1 MTAGNSWMMRP
12 AGTGQTSFWPMPF
25 HDFSQSQDLPQLDQ
39 LDQPQS
45 SNWLLPQ
52 VQPSMPNYAM
62 PYQSYP
68 HYMYPEFTDAV
79 FNSNEQNGTSIN

>member
-1 MTAGNSWMMRP
+1 MTAGNNWMMRP
-12 AGTGQTSFWPMPF
+12 AETGQTSFWPMPF
-25 HDFSQSQDLPQLDQ
+25 HDFSQTQDLPQLDQ
-39 LDQPQS
+39 PHYQS

-52 VQPSMPNYAM
+52 IQPSMPNYAM

-79 FNSNEQNGTSIN
+79 FNNNEQNGSSNN